1 MVHLGYRDKR
11 ETVERMVMMDYLG
24 DLVVKEILDQVV
36 WMVQGVW
43 MGRLVYL
50 VVVRV
55 AHLVL
60 QVLPGQEDFQVQ
72 WVNQEQMDLM
82 DFPDHKVQLDQKE
95 VLEFR
100 GYRALKDCLEKRVK
114 RGKLDWQDFQ
124 APLVCVVTEEVLDH
138 QAQ

>member
-100 GYRALKDCLEKRVK
+100 GYPALKDCLEKRVK